1 MDAEP
6 EHDWPQAVEVLNADG
21 RSGIV
26 LLCEHASNHMPA
38 HYNGLGLE
46 APHLQRH
53 IAWDIGAAEVTRRL
67 SERLD
72 APAFLSNYS
81 RLLIDLNRPL
91 GSEGSIPIRSEDT
104 DIPGNAGIN
113 EAEQTRR
120 ATVMFKPF
128 HDEVARHLDA
138 RQAAGRSTRI
148 VTIHSFTPVF
158 LGERRPWHAGVLYD
172 RAKALGEAIL
182 DGLRVDP
189 SLNVAPNV
197 PYVISEDA
205 DYAVPI
211 HGDRRGIE
219 AALVEIRQDL
229 LADEAGIEEWA
240 GRMSAAIAHMQE
252 TLG

>member
-6 EHDWPQAVEVLNADG
+6 EHDWPQAVEVLNEDG

-38 HYNGLGLE
+38 RYHGLGLD

-67 SERLD
+67 SEQLG

-91 GSEGSIPIRSEDT
+91 GSEGSIPMRSEDT
-104 DIPGNAGIN
+104 DIPGNVGLDD
-113 EAEQTRR
+113 AERTRR
-120 ATVMFKPF
+120 AAIMFTPF

-138 RQAAGRSTRI
+138 RQATGRPTRI

-172 RAKALGEAIL
+172 RAAMLGEAIL
-182 DGLRVDP
+182 EGLRTDP

-197 PYVISEDA
+197 PYVISGDA

-229 LADEAGIEEWA
+229 LTDEAGIEEWA
-240 GRMSAAIAHMQE
+240 GRMAM
-252 TLG
+252 TLARLKEVQT

>member
-6 EHDWPQAVEVLNADG
+6 EHDWPQAVEVLNEHG

-38 HYNGLGLE
+38 RYHGLGLE
-46 APHLQRH
+46 VPHLRRH

-67 SERLD
+67 SQQLD

-91 GSEGSIPIRSEDT
+91 GSEGSIPIRSEGT
-104 DIPGNAGIN
+104 DIPGNAGIDD
-113 EAEQTRR
+113 AERARR
-120 ATVMFKPF
+120 AAIMFTPF
-128 HDEVARHLDA
+128 HDEVARHLDG
-138 RQAAGRSTRI
+138 RQASGKPTRI

-158 LGERRPWHAGVLYD
+158 LGEKRPWHAGVLYD
-172 RAKALGEAIL
+172 RAALLGEALL
-182 DGLRVDP
+182 DGLRADP
-189 SLNVAPNV
+189 SLNVAANV

-219 AALVEIRQDL
+219 AVLVEIRQDL
-229 LADEAGIEEWA
+229 LADEAGIEEWTE
-240 GRMSAAIAHMQE
+240 RMAAALAPE
-252 TLG
+252 APS